1 VTRTPSAATGS
12 VARNARNS
20 QTHTSGEGGRI
31 KAPADRSNHLRLVRE
46 SKPRRRGVSPLLWIG
61 ALTVA
66 VALFGLAAFHNFMA
80 TAQYDLERLEQELE
94 VEQSRLVD
102 LEYEVEQLN
111 SPAKVESLARGV
123 LGMTDPG
130 EAVDIVVSASVLAE
144 IQTSANDQETTGES
158 STDWATL
165 KPLLGAS

>member
-1 VTRTPSAATGS
+1 VTRAPSAATES
-12 VARNARNS
+12 LARNARTS
-20 QTHTSGEGGRI
+20 PTHTSDEGGRVD
-31 KAPADRSNHLRLVRE
+31 AAADRSNHLHLVRE
-46 SKPRRRGVSPLLWIG
+46 PKPRGRGVSPLLWVG

-94 VEQSRLVD
+94 LEQSRLVD

-111 SPAKVESLARGV
+111 SPAKIESLARGV

-130 EAVDIVVSASVLAE
+130 EAVDIVVSAGVLAE
-144 IQTSANDQETTGES
+144 IQTAANDQEAPGES

>member
-1 VTRTPSAATGS
+1 MSRSSTAAKSGPRGAHNGS
-12 VARNARNS
+12 TSRLDTSNRVA
-20 QTHTSGEGGRI
+20 
-31 KAPADRSNHLRLVRE
+31 APTERPPHLRVVGE
-46 SKPRRRGVSPLLWIG
+46 PKKSKRGVAPTLWIG

-80 TAQYDLERLEQELE
+80 TAQYDLERLELQLELE
-94 VEQSRLVD
+94 QVRLVD
-102 LEYEVEQLN
+102 LEFEVEQLN

-130 EAVDIVVSASVLAE
+130 EAVDIVVPVGVLAE
-144 IQTSANDQETTGES
+144 VQTAANELTSPGENP
-158 STDWATL
+158 TDWATL